1 MKWIKFNKDITR
13 TDGGLELN
21 TELEKLGYTVI
32 ANESDIMGCVAFTNE
47 GETIS
52 FNGMISKTTKAAQN
66 RIENAK

>member
-21 TELEKLGYTVI
+21 AELEKLGYTVI